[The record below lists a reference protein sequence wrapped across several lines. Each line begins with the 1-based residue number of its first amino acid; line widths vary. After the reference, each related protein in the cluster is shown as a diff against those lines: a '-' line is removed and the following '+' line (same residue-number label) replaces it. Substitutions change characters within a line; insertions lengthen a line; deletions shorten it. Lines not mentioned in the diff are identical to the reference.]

1 MSAALAQTFVSG
13 SFWYPFAFGCLA
25 GGVLISALFVVL
37 SKNIVH
43 SALWLLVCLLGVAGL
58 FVLLNA
64 DFLAGIQV
72 LIYCGGI
79 VVLMLFALMLTRD
92 VGDATGRAYNRQLG
106 WGLAAVLALGLVG
119 ARLLGRGMWM
129 EAASAPAADV
139 TGRLSEALLG
149 PYVAAFEIA
158 SVVLLV
164 ATIGALVIARGD
176 AE

>member
-1 MSAALAQTFVSG
+1 VSGGLAETFASG
-13 SFWYPFAFGCLA
+13 SFWYPFTFGCLA
-25 GGVLISALFVVL
+25 GAVLVSALLVVL
-37 SKNIVH
+37 SRNIVH

-58 FVLLNA
+58 FILLNA
-64 DFLAGIQV
+64 EFLAGIQV

-92 VGDATGRAYNRQLG
+92 VGDATARAYNRQLG

-119 ARLLGRGMWM
+119 ARLVGRGVWM
-129 EAASAPAADV
+129 EAAGGPAADV

-164 ATIGALVIARGD
+164 ATIGAIVIARGD
-176 AE
+176 AQ